1 VNESSEAVCSLC
13 TADTENLL
21 RKNLSLLSKSLS
33 QISRLPVLFLSTIYY
48 TLLLV
53 IMNSLIDFPVQ
64 GTKRVQDATTK
75 KISAHRLRQL
85 HRFAGLT
92 LAVFI
97 AMHLTNHLFALFSA
111 ERHIAVMD
119 ILRLIYRNPFG
130 ETILLAAVLIQVPS
144 GIMLVRRK
152 GWRGLPLVERAQV
165 ASGLY
170 LSFFLIVHIFAVMSA
185 RYYLVSQAFEML
197 TGRHFMGLNTN
208 FYWASAPLLSPLWL
222 YYIFYYGLGVTT
234 VFTHIGSIH
243 YQKMLSRTSSERA
256 QIQAMMI
263 VGAGL
268 TVTVLILLAFSG
280 VLYEINLP
288 AAYKW
293 W

>member
-1 VNESSEAVCSLC
+1 M
-13 TADTENLL
+13 ENLL
-21 RKNLSLLSKSLS
+21 RKILSLLSESLS
-33 QISRLPVLFLSTIYY
+33 QILWMPVLFLSTIYF

-53 IMNSLIDFPVQ
+53 IMNSVIDSPAQRTEYVQ
-64 GTKRVQDATTK
+64 SAAPK

-97 AMHLTNHLFALFSA
+97 AMHLTNHLFALFSV
-111 ERHIAVMD
+111 ERHIAIMD
-119 ILRLIYRNPFG
+119 LLRLVYRNPLG

-144 GIMLVRRK
+144 GIMLVKRK

-165 ASGLY
+165 ASGGY
-170 LSFFLIVHIFAVMSA
+170 LAFFLVAHVFAVMMG
-185 RYYLVSQAFEML
+185 RYFFHLD
-197 TGRHFMGLNTN
+197 TN
-208 FYWASAPLLSPLWL
+208 FYFASAVLFSPVWL
-222 YYIFYYGLGVTT
+222 FYVVYYGLSVVA
-234 VFTHIGSIH
+234 VFTHVGSIH

-256 QIQAMMI
+256 QIQALMI
-263 VGAGL
+263 VGVGL

-280 VLYEINLP
+280 VVYEIRLP

>member
-1 VNESSEAVCSLC
+1 MNESSEAVRRLC
-13 TADTENLL
+13 TVGIENLL
-21 RKNLSLLSKSLS
+21 RKNLRLLFKSLS
-33 QISRLPVLFLSTIYY
+33 QISRLPVLFLSTIYF

-53 IMNSLIDFPVQ
+53 IMNSAIDSPAQ
-64 GTKRVQDATTK
+64 RTEHIQSAAPK

-97 AMHLTNHLFALFSA
+97 AMHLTNHLFAMVSI
-111 ERHIAVMD
+111 EQHIKVMD
-119 ILRLIYRNPFG
+119 ALRLIYRNPFG
-130 ETILLAAVLIQVPS
+130 EALLLLAIMVQVPS

-165 ASGLY
+165 ASGGY
-170 LSFFLIVHIFAVMSA
+170 LAFFLVAHVFAVMMG
-185 RYYLVSQAFEML
+185 RYFFHLD
-197 TGRHFMGLNTN
+197 TN
-208 FYWASAPLLSPLWL
+208 FYFASAVLFSPVWLFYVVYYSLS
-222 YYIFYYGLGVTT
+222 VVA

-243 YQKMLSRTSSERA
+243 YQKMLPRTSSERA
-256 QIQAMMI
+256 QIQSLTI
-263 VGAGL
+263 VGVGL
-268 TVTVLILLAFSG
+268 MVTVLILLAFSG
-280 VLYEINLP
+280 VVYEIRLP